1 MWYYIYVIYGYILEV
16 IMAIPDAIKALKP
29 TDFGAVEIRSISGHF
44 YVYEISSK
52 WDPIKKKAVKV
63 TGKTV
68 GKITLEDG
76 FIPNTYGMRRT
87 MPLCPLVKNY
97 GAYAILQQLS
107 GSMENHLKKNFPDIY
122 REISVIAMLRL
133 VTGCKG
139 KRIKREFE
147 ASYLNDIHPDLGCSD
162 YTVRNLV
169 QKLGTRTGEM
179 ASFMTEPVS
188 SQKPVTV
195 MPGKVTTR
203 IIVRRHRSGFY
214 TSLIVRLL
222 CRFSTA

>member
-1 MWYYIYVIYGYILEV
+1 
-16 IMAIPDAIKALKP
+16 MAIPDAIKALKP

-52 WDPIKKKAVKV
+52 WDPIKKKAAKV

-107 GSMENHLKKNFPDIY
+107 GSMENHLKKNFPDIH

-169 QKLGTRTGEM
+169 QKLGTAVEESDIKDFLADPCFEMSALESEIITGVFQRAE
-179 ASFMTEPVS
+179 AGGLE
-188 SQKPVTV
+188 
-195 MPGKVTTR
+195 
-203 IIVRRHRSGFY
+203 IDH
-214 TSLIVRLL
+214 
-222 CRFSTA
+222 